1 MVSVIDID
9 IHVCDSVSAEE
20 WPTVVR
26 YHKNGICD
34 EDEFVRALTTGVPL
48 CVEGAD
54 ENLQGEWEPRAF
66 KDNYGALEVSP
77 IDCLTDE
84 VVAGIWTVGDFYWIL
99 ESGDTSRG
107 PLKLKVSVMFV
118 SEA

>member
-1 MVSVIDID
+1 MGARIPQTE
-9 IHVCDSVSAEE
+9 C
-20 WPTVVR
+20 PQKVR
-26 YHKNGICD
+26 YYKDGMCETTH
-34 EDEFVRALTTGVPL
+34 FVIALKSGVPL
-48 CVEGAD
+48 VVEGLDAA
-54 ENLQGEWEPRAF
+54 LQGEWEPKAF
-66 KDNYGALEVSP
+66 EEKYGDLKVAP